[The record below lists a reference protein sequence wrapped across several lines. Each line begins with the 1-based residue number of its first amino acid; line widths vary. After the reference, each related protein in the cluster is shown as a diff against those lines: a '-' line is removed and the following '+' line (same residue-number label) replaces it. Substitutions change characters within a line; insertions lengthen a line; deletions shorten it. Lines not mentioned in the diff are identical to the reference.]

1 MVSTEDFALDVE
13 GLAKRIRRLPIA
25 VKSGKVNKVV
35 GMVVEATVPDAGVGS
50 MCEITSETGR
60 TISAEV
66 VGFRERT
73 GLLMPLGDIG
83 GVRMGAHVRTRK
95 ALASVPVTNELLGRV
110 IDGLGRPLD
119 GKPLPTATTEVPLYG
134 DPPNPMTRRTIRQP
148 MWLGIRAI
156 DCLLTAGR
164 GQRVGIMA
172 GSGVGKSVLLGM
184 MARNATSDINVIA
197 LIGERGREVREFIE
211 KDLGPAG
218 LARSVVVCA
227 TSDTPPL
234 VRIRGAWLATSIAE
248 FFRAQGKNVLLMMD
262 SVTRFAMAQREIGLA
277 VGEPPTTRGY
287 TPSVFGLLPRLLER
301 AGTCEGPGSIT
312 GLYTVLVEQDD
323 INDPIGDAVR
333 SIIDGHVVL
342 SRDLAAR
349 NHFPAIDVMV
359 SASRVMSDVAK
370 PEHRQA
376 AGNIKELIAT
386 YRKAEDLINIG
397 AYQKGANP
405 TIDRAVAQI
414 GAIDKLLRQ
423 GMNEKALPEESL
435 RVLQSIA
442 AGGAAK

>member
-1 MVSTEDFALDVE
+1 MVTAEDFALDVE
-13 GLAKRIRRLPIA
+13 GLARRIRRLPIA
-25 VKSGKVNKVV
+25 VRSGKVNKVI

-50 MCEITSETGR
+50 VCEITSDSGR

-66 VGFRERT
+66 VGFREKT
-73 GLLMPLGDIG
+73 GLLMPLGEIG

-95 ALASVPVTNELLGRV
+95 ALASVPVSTELLGRV
-110 IDGLGRPLD
+110 LDGLGRPLD
-119 GKPLPTATTEVPLYG
+119 GKPLPLAVREVPLYAS
-134 DPPNPMTRRTIRQP
+134 PPNPMTRRTIREP
-148 MWLGIRAI
+148 LWLGIRAI

-164 GQRVGIMA
+164 GQRVGIMS

-218 LARSVVVCA
+218 LARSVVICA

-248 FFRAQGKNVLLMMD
+248 FFRDQGKNVLLMMD

-323 INDPIGDAVR
+323 LNDPIGDSVR

-349 NHFPAIDVMV
+349 NHFPAIDVMS
-359 SASRVMSDVAK
+359 SASRVMTDVAK
-370 PEHRQA
+370 PEHRTA
-376 AGNIKELIAT
+376 AGTIKELLAA

-405 TIDRAVAQI
+405 TIDRAVTQI
-414 GAIDKLLRQ
+414 AAIEKLLRQ
-423 GMNEKALPEESL
+423 GMNEKASPEESL
-435 RVLQSIA
+435 RALQSIA
-442 AGGAAK
+442 AGGAPK